1 MFVSRLLINPPQ
13 LLAPTVVFKLKTKF
27 RVVVSRIVMKV
38 LPDDRTCRLE
48 ENSPM

>member
-1 MFVSRLLINPPQ
+1 MLINPPQ
-13 LLAPTVVFKLKTKF
+13 LLAPAVFKLKTKF
-27 RVVVSRIVMKV
+27 IVVVSRIVMKV